1 MSFINFL
8 DKLNE
13 SKFTELKSRI
23 KNCTKQN
30 YDKVVKDLDV
40 SFKDKTITAKEYD
53 ELDDELFK
61 KIKLLN
67 NTNENYV
74 QNENIINKDENK
86 LENVDVNETISDIN
100 SYNIDS
106 LINKFFISIT
116 QIHIWHLLSNSG
128 QKHLALGELYDNLQN
143 DVDNIAE
150 KFIAQGGTL
159 SEFESNFSITSDD
172 QSILDFVDYLRQIIT
187 NTLNELKN
195 NEALSSFYQAISD
208 VQQHI
213 DEFVYK
219 FNLN

>member
-8 DKLNE
+8 DDLNE
-13 SKFTELKSRI
+13 SKFTEFKSRI
-23 KNCTKQN
+23 EKCTKKD

-40 SFKDKTITAKEYD
+40 AFKDKTITAKEYD
-53 ELDDELFK
+53 ELDDKLFQ

-67 NTNENYV
+67 NKSVNENDDK
-74 QNENIINKDENK
+74 EENK
-86 LENVDVNETISDIN
+86 LESDDVTETVLNIN
-100 SYNIDS
+100 SFNIDII
-106 LINKFFISIT
+106 INKFLISVS
-116 QIHIWHLLSNSG
+116 QIHIWHLLASSG

-143 DVDNIAE
+143 SVDSLAE

-159 SEFESNFSITSDD
+159 SAFESTFTVTSDN
-172 QSILDFVDYLRQIIT
+172 QLILDFIDYLRQDVTYI
-187 NTLNELKN
+187 LNDLKHDEN
-195 NEALSSFYQAISD
+195 LSSYYHVIAN